1 LIYASVRLSARG
13 PTLPTIRAAEAV
25 NMKSIYC
32 WVCIIALLAFGIG
45 VQVGR
50 HHPPSFRVHFVQM
63 FQHNSP
69 GAMDWMRRQCETTTG
84 NSNSNTNISVNNG
97 QVTINSES

>member
-1 LIYASVRLSARG
+1 VSISACTGTRIRPLAGRG
-13 PTLPTIRAAEAV
+13 LQGRTVTARQAEA

-45 VQVGR
+45 VKVGR
-50 HHPPSFRVHFVQM
+50 HYPPGFGVLFVRM

-69 GAMDWMRRQCETTTG
+69 GAMDWMF
-84 NSNSNTNISVNNG
+84 VL
-97 QVTINSES
+97 QV